1 LADAFGA
8 RAKYEVV
15 GEPVSLPDAAK
26 LATDDPYQFQWWALG
41 LVGARPVEGK
51 KGADHG
57 IDGRI
62 YFHEGDTTKTKQI
75 ILSVKA
81 GHVTVSHLRDLLG
94 VMDRQK
100 AEIGVLLCMDDPTT
114 PMRKECASAGFYTS
128 PWGKHARLQILTVE
142 GLLTGKTID
151 RPPAQTSVTF
161 KRAPKAQPMVRETS
175 SMPFGEPE
183 DSN

>member
-1 LADAFGA
+1 M
-8 RAKYEVV
+8 
-15 GEPVSLPDAAK
+15 
-26 LATDDPYQFQWWALG
+26 
-41 LVGARPVEGK
+41 EGK

-62 YFHEGDTTKTKQI
+62 YFHEGDAAKTKQI
-75 ILSVKA
+75 VLSVKA

-100 AEIGVLLCMDDPTT
+100 AEIGVLLCMDEPTT

-142 GLLTGKTID
+142 DLLTGKSID
-151 RPPAQTSVTF
+151 RPPAPSVTF
-161 KRAPKAQPMVRETS
+161 KRAPKARLEVKETS
-175 SMPFGEPE
+175 PMPFGEPE
-183 DSN
+183 KSS